1 MCTDLPPPPIRVNF
15 VEESPNHIRFNWS
28 HVLFICPL
36 LHYRIVASNCGQCP
50 NTTVNTTVTCRGNN
64 TKLSNSAPCSFAVQT
79 VACGETAGDVSMAV
93 NVIMIWRD
101 VHFSPTMTKDV
112 TQSAS
117 TQTEVVQ
124 CSS

>member
-1 MCTDLPPPPIRVNF
+1 MCTDLPPPPMRVNF

-28 HVLFICPL
+28 HILFICPL

-50 NTTVNTTVTCRGNN
+50 TATVNTTATCRRNYMQVMNN
-64 TKLSNSAPCSFAVQT
+64 VPCSFAVQT
-79 VACGETAGDVSMAV
+79 VACGDTAGDVSMAV
-93 NVIMIWRD
+93 NVIWRD
-101 VHFSPTMTKDV
+101 VYFSPTMTKEI

-117 TQTEVVQ
+117 AQTEVIK